1 MRSSWPSSVLT
12 QSPSHQQQHQIR
24 MDGIQDLQPANRE
37 AGNDATWTELE
48 IQLTSFKMRDTTP
61 QSVMGVER
69 MVVVVVLVPET
80 AFLEPELDEEL

>member
-1 MRSSWPSSVLT
+1 
-12 QSPSHQQQHQIR
+12 